1 MGKSDVKSVYK
12 HLSDKV
18 KNDDYVGARFIGKKL
33 GKVLLAIVILVT
45 THIVGSLFSSQVV
58 QWGLKDQ
65 QNNFDSEQLSEDDSN
80 MLRSKRNA
88 ISIVARI
95 LYYVILIVGIVIV
108 LYLFGLE
115 VGNIVALIGAA
126 GFILGF
132 SLQGTLS
139 DVASGIML
147 SFFQT
152 YRTGD
157 FVKTP
162 EVQGRVTDFRLI
174 NTVIQ
179 DFENALVS
187 VPNSKMQGSVVLNLS
202 SKVFYIHEIILN
214 LSNDN
219 SSFDDIYR
227 ILKADLKDEEK
238 YPEILR
244 KGKNVPKIVIDV
256 VGMVG
261 WTTQVR
267 VRVPIRTRQSMLL
280 DVASVFAKLRQTL
293 QDNDV
298 KTLVRRVGDND
309 AAIDAEVV

>member
-1 MGKSDVKSVYK
+1 MGDP
-12 HLSDKV
+12 H
-18 KNDDYVGARFIGKKL
+18 
-33 GKVLLAIVILVT
+33 
-45 THIVGSLFSSQVV
+45 
-58 QWGLKDQ
+58 WGLKDQ

-95 LYYVILIVGIVIV
+95 LYYVILIIGIVIV

-115 VGNIVALIGAA
+115 VGNIVVLIGAA

-187 VPNSKMQGSVVLNLS
+187 VPNSKMQGSVDMNLS

-214 LSNDN
+214 LSNEN